1 MKKIF
6 YLLIALSLFFLTFQT
21 SNSKEIAENKIKLI
35 DHPVKSS
42 NSILY
47 NKFKNQYDTL
57 IPIFD
62 GLFITYHLLDSSQYF
77 KLHLQS
83 QANPALELFSGESL
97 HPDTKKWGVI
107 DSTGKVIVPFICDG
121 ITALSEDSGIVS
133 VFSTSYSLN
142 TGIPRYQ
149 YLGHSYS
156 FTKSG
161 IAKET
166 RKEFSIKVEY
176 LADWHHPNFVIL
188 KGPMF
193 YLPAEYR
200 QIKF

>member
-1 MKKIF
+1 MKKLIF
-6 YLLIALSLFFLTFQT
+6 LFTPLVLMFLNIQAISEYGIF
-21 SNSKEIAENKIKLI
+21 KIHHVLPPYPGKSHNDTNHTDLKL
-35 DHPVKSS
+35 K
-42 NSILY
+42 
-47 NKFKNQYDTL
+47 YDTL

-62 GLFITYHLLDSSQYF
+62 GLFITFHALDSNQYF
-77 KLHLQS
+77 KLHSQS
-83 QANPALELFSGESL
+83 EANPALRIFSGESL
-97 HPDTKKWGVI
+97 DPDTKKWGVI

-121 ITALSEDSGIVS
+121 ITALSEDSGIVT

-149 YLGHSYS
+149 YFGHSYS
-156 FTKSG
+156 FRKSD

-193 YLPAEYR
+193 YLPAAYR